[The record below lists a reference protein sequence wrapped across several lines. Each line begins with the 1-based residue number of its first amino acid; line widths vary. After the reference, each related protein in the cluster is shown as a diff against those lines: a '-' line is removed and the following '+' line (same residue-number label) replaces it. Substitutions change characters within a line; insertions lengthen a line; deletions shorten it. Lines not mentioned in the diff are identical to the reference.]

1 MGPCL
6 CEIDRES
13 ADILSWIL
21 EEFPDVFPPEI
32 DFRAYKG
39 NPVRLREKLV
49 FRRSQQH
56 KIGHLPDKGDGRR
69 APFPIDKL
77 IHGGTI
83 QIAELRHGIYIHIF
97 LVYIV
102 G

>member
-39 NPVRLREKLV
+39 NPVRL
-49 FRRSQQH
+49 
-56 KIGHLPDKGDGRR
+56 
-69 APFPIDKL
+69 
-77 IHGGTI
+77 
-83 QIAELRHGIYIHIF
+83 
-97 LVYIV
+97 
-102 G
+102 